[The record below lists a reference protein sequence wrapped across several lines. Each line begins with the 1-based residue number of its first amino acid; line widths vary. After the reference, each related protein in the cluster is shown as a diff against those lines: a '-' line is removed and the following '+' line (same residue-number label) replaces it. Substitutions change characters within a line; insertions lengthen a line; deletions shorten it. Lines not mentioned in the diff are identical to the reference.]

1 MNGFIILL
9 ALQFEL
15 CRESMLSSASPR
27 TDLIFTFRSSK
38 NCDVTEI
45 LLFIE
50 QRIAFTPYTTKCSPK
65 RMTFPGA
72 DAFDFMRKLST
83 HILPL
88 SSFRLL
94 CRHSWHIFPRYLCL
108 LQVLCKLLW

>member
-1 MNGFIILL
+1 MNLL
-9 ALQFEL
+9 VTASSSDKQ
-15 CRESMLSSASPR
+15 SMSSSASPR
-27 TDLIFTFRSSK
+27 TDLIFTFLSSK
-38 NCDVTEI
+38 SRDVATI

-50 QRIAFTPYTTKCSPK
+50 QRIAFTPYTMKCSPK

-72 DAFDFMRKLST
+72 DAIDFMRKLSK

-94 CRHSWHIFPRYLCL
+94 CRHLWHIFPRYLCL
-108 LQVLCKLLW
+108 LQVLCKLL

>member
-1 MNGFIILL
+1 MNLVTL
-9 ALQFEL
+9 KFEL

-38 NCDVTEI
+38 NCDVAEI

-72 DAFDFMRKLST
+72 DALDFMKKLST
-83 HILPL
+83 HIIPL
-88 SSFRLL
+88 RSFRLL
-94 CRHSWHIFPRYLCL
+94 CHHLWHIFRSYLCF
-108 LQVLCKLLW
+108 LQVLCQL